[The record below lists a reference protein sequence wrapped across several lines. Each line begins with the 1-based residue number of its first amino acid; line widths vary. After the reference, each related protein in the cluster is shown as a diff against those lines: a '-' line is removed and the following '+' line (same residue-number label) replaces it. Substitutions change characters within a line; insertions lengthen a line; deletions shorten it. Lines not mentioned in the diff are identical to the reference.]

1 MNKKLKYFLPIIII
15 AIGLIGAVVMIKSRP
30 KIQAKQV
37 TFPAPLVRAS
47 IIELQDFQLTVK
59 SQGTVSPRTESE
71 LFSLVSGQVIEV
83 SPQFAPGGFFEKGE
97 VLVKVDQRDYEL
109 ALSRFKAQVAQAEL
123 RLAQEE
129 EEASI
134 AQEEWKRLGKKEQA
148 NPLVL
153 REPQLAE
160 AKASLEG
167 AQASLK
173 QAELNLQRT
182 QIRAPFNG
190 RVRKKK
196 VDLGQYV
203 SPGAA
208 LATIYAVDYAEVRL
222 PVPDNEMGYLEC
234 CLDYRSKNPATL
246 NIDVTLKAN
255 YAGRDYRWSG
265 KIVRVEGEIDPL
277 SHMITLVARVEDP
290 YGRDQRSDRPP
301 LAVGLFVEA
310 EIKGRLVRDVL
321 VIPRSA
327 LRGDDSVLVI
337 DDENKLHFRS
347 VEVLRKDS
355 ETVVISS
362 GLEQGERICL
372 SPLEAVVEGMKVRV
386 LNEDE
391 SRTVSSTDEYMDMR
405 ND

>member
-1 MNKKLKYFLPIIII
+1 M
-15 AIGLIGAVVMIKSRP
+15 
-30 KIQAKQV
+30 
-37 TFPAPLVRAS
+37 
-47 IIELQDFQLTVK
+47 
-59 SQGTVSPRTESE
+59 
-71 LFSLVSGQVIEV
+71 IEV
-83 SPQFAPGGFFEKGE
+83 FPQFASGGFFEKGE
-97 VLVKVDQRDYEL
+97 ILLKVDPLDYEL
-109 ALSRFKAQVAQAEL
+109 ALSRWKAQVAQAKL

-160 AKASLEG
+160 AKASLDG

-173 QAELNLQRT
+173 QAELDLQRT
-182 QIRAPFNG
+182 KIRAPFDG
-190 RVRKKK
+190 RVRTKK
-196 VDLGQYV
+196 VDLGQYI
-203 SPGAA
+203 SPGTA
-208 LATIYAVDYAEVRL
+208 LATVYAVDYAEVRL
-222 PVPDNEMGYLEC
+222 PVPDNEMGYLDC

-310 EIKGRLVRDVL
+310 EIKGKLVRDVV

-327 LRGDDSVLVI
+327 LRGTESVLEI
-337 DDENKLHFRS
+337 DDENKLHFRT
-347 VEVLRKDS
+347 VDVLRKDS

-362 GLEQGERICL
+362 GLEPGERICI
-372 SPLEAVVEGMKVRV
+372 SQLEAVVEGMKVRV

-391 SRTVSSTDEYMDMR
+391 SNASSSSAGY
-405 ND
+405 

>member
-1 MNKKLKYFLPIIII
+1 MNKKLKFFLPIIII
-15 AIGLIGAVVMIKSRP
+15 AIGLIGAFVMIKSRP
-30 KIQAKQV
+30 KIQAKPV

-47 IIELQDFQLTVK
+47 IIKLQNFQLTVK

-71 LFSLVSGQVIEV
+71 LFSQVSGQVIEV
-83 SPQFAPGGFFEKGE
+83 SPQFAPGGFFERGE
-97 VLVKVDQRDYEL
+97 VLVKADPRDYEL
-109 ALSRFKAQVAQAEL
+109 ALSRWKAQIAQAEL

-160 AKASLEG
+160 AKASLKG

-190 RVRKKK
+190 RVRSKK

-203 SPGAA
+203 SPGVA

-222 PVPDNEMGYLEC
+222 PVPDNEMGYLDC

-310 EIKGRLVRDVL
+310 EIKGKLVRDVA

-327 LRGDDSVLVI
+327 LRGTESVLVI
-337 DDENKLHFRS
+337 DDENKLHFRI
-347 VEVLRKDS
+347 VELLRKDS
-355 ETVVISS
+355 ETVIISS
-362 GLEQGERICL
+362 GLEQGERICI

-386 LNEDE
+386 LNDDE
-391 SRTVSSTDEYMDMR
+391 SKASSSTAGYEE
-405 ND
+405 

>member
-1 MNKKLKYFLPIIII
+1 MNKKLKFSLPIIII
-15 AIGLIGAVVMIKSRP
+15 AIGLIGAAVMIKSRP
-30 KIQAKQV
+30 KIQAKPV

-47 IIELQDFQLTVK
+47 ITKLQDFQLTVK

-71 LFSLVSGQVIEV
+71 LFSQVSGQVIEV
-83 SPQFAPGGFFEKGE
+83 SPQFAAGGFFEKGE
-97 VLVKVDQRDYEL
+97 VMVKVDPRDYEL
-109 ALSRFKAQVAQAEL
+109 SLSRWKAQVAQAEL

-190 RVRKKK
+190 RVRTKK

-203 SPGAA
+203 SPGVA

-222 PVPDNEMGYLEC
+222 PVPDNEMGYLDC

-310 EIKGRLVRDVL
+310 EIKGKLVKDVA
-321 VIPRSA
+321 VIPRST
-327 LRGDDSVLVI
+327 LRGTESVLVI
-337 DDENKLHFRS
+337 DDENKLHFRI

-362 GLEQGERICL
+362 GLGQGERICI

-391 SRTVSSTDEYMDMR
+391 SKASSSTAGYEE
-405 ND
+405 

>member
-1 MNKKLKYFLPIIII
+1 MNKKLKFFLPIIII
-15 AIGLIGAVVMIKSRP
+15 AIGLIGAFIMIKSRP

-47 IIELQDFQLTVK
+47 IIKLQDFQLAVK

-71 LFSLVSGQVIEV
+71 LFSQVSGQVIEV
-83 SPQFAPGGFFEKGE
+83 FPQFAPGGFFEKGE
-97 VLVKVDQRDYEL
+97 VLVKVDPRDYEL
-109 ALSRFKAQVAQAEL
+109 ALSLSKAQVAQAEL

-190 RVRKKK
+190 RVRIKK
-196 VDLGQYV
+196 VDLGQYI
-203 SPGAA
+203 SPGGA
-208 LATIYAVDYAEVRL
+208 LATVYAVDYAEVRL
-222 PVPDNEMGYLEC
+222 PVPDNEMGYLDC
-234 CLDYRSKNPATL
+234 CLDYRSKNPAAL

-265 KIVRVEGEIDPL
+265 RIVRVEGEIDPL

-310 EIKGRLVRDVL
+310 EIKGKLVRNVV

-327 LRGDDSVLVI
+327 LRGTESVLVI
-337 DDENKLHFRS
+337 DDENKLHFRT

-362 GLEQGERICL
+362 GLEQGERICI

-391 SRTVSSTDEYMDMR
+391 PKASSSTAGYEQ
-405 ND
+405 

>member
-1 MNKKLKYFLPIIII
+1 MNKKLKFFLPIIII
-15 AIGLIGAVVMIKSRP
+15 AVGLIGIVIMIKSRP
-30 KIQAKQV
+30 KIQVKPV

-47 IIELQDFQLTVK
+47 TIKLQDFQLTVK

-71 LFSLVSGQVIEV
+71 LFSQVSGQVIKV

-97 VLVKVDQRDYEL
+97 VLVKVDPRDYEL
-109 ALSRFKAQVAQAEL
+109 ALSRWEAQVAQAEL

-134 AQEEWKRLGKKEQA
+134 AQEEWKRLGNKEQA

-153 REPQLAE
+153 RKPQLAE

-190 RVRKKK
+190 RIRTKK
-196 VDLGQYV
+196 VGLGQYV

-222 PVPDNEMGYLEC
+222 PVPDNEMGYLDC
-234 CLDYRSKNPATL
+234 CLDYRSKNPSTL

-265 KIVRVEGEIDPL
+265 RIVRVEGEIDPL

-310 EIKGRLVRDVL
+310 EIKGRLVSDVS

-327 LRGDDSVLVI
+327 LRGDDNVLVI
-337 DDENKLHFRS
+337 DDENKLHFRT

-355 ETVVISS
+355 ETVIINS
-362 GLEQGERICL
+362 GLEQGERICI

-386 LNEDE
+386 LNEDD
-391 SRTVSSTDEYMDMR
+391 SKVSSSTSGYEQ
-405 ND
+405 

>member
-1 MNKKLKYFLPIIII
+1 MNKKLKLFLPIIII
-15 AIGLIGAVVMIKSRP
+15 AIGLIGAFIMIKSRP
-30 KIQAKQV
+30 KVQAKPV

-47 IIELQDFQLTVK
+47 IVKLQDFQLTVK

-71 LFSLVSGQVIEV
+71 LFSQVSGQVIEV
-83 SPQFAPGGFFEKGE
+83 FPQFAPGGFFEKGE
-97 VLVKVDQRDYEL
+97 ILLKVDPLDYEL
-109 ALSRFKAQVAQAEL
+109 ALSRWKAQVAQAKL
-123 RLAQEE
+123 RLVQEE
-129 EEASI
+129 EEAII
-134 AQEEWKRLGKKEQA
+134 AQEEWKSLGKKEQA

-190 RVRKKK
+190 RVRTKK
-196 VDLGQYV
+196 VDLGQYI

-208 LATIYAVDYAEVRL
+208 LATVYAVDYAEVRL
-222 PVPDNEMGYLEC
+222 PVPDNEMGYLDC

-310 EIKGRLVRDVL
+310 EIKGKLVRDVV

-337 DDENKLHFRS
+337 NDENKLHFRT
-347 VEVLRKDS
+347 VEILRKDS

-362 GLEQGERICL
+362 GLEQGERICI

-391 SRTVSSTDEYMDMR
+391 SNESSSSAGYKQ
-405 ND
+405 

>member
-1 MNKKLKYFLPIIII
+1 MNKKLKFFLPIIII
-15 AIGLIGAVVMIKSRP
+15 AIGLIGAFVMIKSRP
-30 KIQAKQV
+30 KIQAKPV

-47 IIELQDFQLTVK
+47 IIKLQNFQLTVK

-71 LFSLVSGQVIEV
+71 LFSQVSGQVIEV
-83 SPQFAPGGFFEKGE
+83 SPQFAPGGFFERGE
-97 VLVKVDQRDYEL
+97 VLVKADPRDYEL
-109 ALSRFKAQVAQAEL
+109 ALSRWKAQIAQAEL

-190 RVRKKK
+190 RVRSKK

-203 SPGAA
+203 SPGVA

-222 PVPDNEMGYLEC
+222 PVPDNEMGYLDC

-310 EIKGRLVRDVL
+310 EIKGKLVRDVV

-327 LRGDDSVLVI
+327 LRGTESVLMI
-337 DDENKLHFRS
+337 DDENKLHFRI

-355 ETVVISS
+355 ETVIISS
-362 GLEQGERICL
+362 GLEQGERICI

-391 SRTVSSTDEYMDMR
+391 SKASSSTAGYEE
-405 ND
+405 

>member
-1 MNKKLKYFLPIIII
+1 MNKKLKFFLPIIII
-15 AIGLIGAVVMIKSRP
+15 AIGLIGAFVMIKSRP
-30 KIQAKQV
+30 KIQAKPV

-47 IIELQDFQLTVK
+47 IIKLQNFQLTVK

-71 LFSLVSGQVIEV
+71 LFSQVSGQVIEV
-83 SPQFAPGGFFEKGE
+83 SPQFAPGGFFERGE
-97 VLVKVDQRDYEL
+97 VLVKADPRDYEL
-109 ALSRFKAQVAQAEL
+109 ALSRWKAQIAQAEL

-160 AKASLEG
+160 AKASLKG

-190 RVRKKK
+190 RVRSKK

-203 SPGAA
+203 SPGVA

-222 PVPDNEMGYLEC
+222 PVPDNEMGYLDC

-310 EIKGRLVRDVL
+310 EIKGKLVRDVV

-327 LRGDDSVLVI
+327 LRGTESVLVI
-337 DDENKLHFRS
+337 DDENKLHFRI
-347 VEVLRKDS
+347 VELLRKDS
-355 ETVVISS
+355 ETVIISS
-362 GLEQGERICL
+362 GLEQGERICI

-391 SRTVSSTDEYMDMR
+391 SKASSSTAGYEE
-405 ND
+405 

>member
-1 MNKKLKYFLPIIII
+1 MNKKLKFFLPIIII
-15 AIGLIGAVVMIKSRP
+15 SFGLIGAVVMIKSRP
-30 KIQAKQV
+30 KIQAKPV
-37 TFPAPLVRAS
+37 TFPPPLIRAS
-47 IIELQDFQLTVK
+47 MINLQDFQLTVI
-59 SQGTVSPRTESE
+59 SQGTVSPRTESA
-71 LFSLVSGQVIEV
+71 LFSQVSGQVIEV
-83 SPQFAPGGFFEKGE
+83 SPQFAPGGFFEKDQ
-97 VLVKVDQRDYEL
+97 VLVRVDPRDYEL
-109 ALSRFKAQVAQAEL
+109 ALSRVKAQVAQAEL

-134 AQEEWKRLGKKEQA
+134 AQEEWERLGKQELA

-153 REPQLAE
+153 RKPQLAE

-190 RVRKKK
+190 RVRTKK

-203 SPGAA
+203 SPGVA
-208 LATIYAVDYAEVRL
+208 LATVYAVDYAEVRL
-222 PVPDNEMGYLEC
+222 PVPDNEMGYLDC
-234 CLDYRSKNPATL
+234 CLDYRSKNPAAL

-255 YAGRDYRWSG
+255 YAGRDYRWTG
-265 KIVRVEGEIDPL
+265 KIVRVEGEIDPS
-277 SHMITLVARVEDP
+277 SHMITPVARIKDP

-310 EIKGRLVRDVL
+310 EIKGKMVRDVV

-327 LRGDDSVLVI
+327 LRGTESVLVI
-337 DDENKLHFRS
+337 DDENKLHFRT
-347 VEVLRKDS
+347 VEILRKDS

-362 GLEQGERICL
+362 GLQQGERICL
-372 SPLEAVVEGMKVRV
+372 SSLEAVVEGMKVRV

-391 SRTVSSTDEYMDMR
+391 SKA
-405 ND
+405 

>member
-1 MNKKLKYFLPIIII
+1 MNKKLKFFLPIIII

-30 KIQAKQV
+30 KIQAKPV

-47 IIELQDFQLTVK
+47 IIKLQDFQLTVK

-71 LFSLVSGQVIEV
+71 LFSQVSGQVNEV
-83 SPQFAPGGFFEKGE
+83 SSQFAPGGFFEKGE
-97 VLVKVDQRDYEL
+97 VLVKVDPRDYEL
-109 ALSRFKAQVAQAEL
+109 ALSRWKAQVAQAEL
-123 RLAQEE
+123 RMAQEE

-148 NPLVL
+148 NPLVM
-153 REPQLAE
+153 RKPQLAE
-160 AKASLEG
+160 AKASLEE

-182 QIRAPFNG
+182 LIRAPFNG
-190 RVRKKK
+190 RVRSKK

-203 SPGAA
+203 SPGVA

-222 PVPDNEMGYLEC
+222 PVPDNEMGYLDC

-246 NIDVTLKAN
+246 NIDATLKAN

-277 SHMITLVARVEDP
+277 SHMITLVARVENP

-310 EIKGRLVRDVL
+310 EIKGKLVRDVS

-337 DDENKLHFRS
+337 DDENKLHFRT
-347 VEVLRKDS
+347 VAVLRKDS
-355 ETVVISS
+355 ETVIINS
-362 GLEQGERICL
+362 GLEQGERICI

-386 LNEDE
+386 LNDYE
-391 SRTVSSTDEYMDMR
+391 SKA
-405 ND
+405 

>member
-1 MNKKLKYFLPIIII
+1 MNKKLKFFLPIIII
-15 AIGLIGAVVMIKSRP
+15 SVGLIGAFVMIKSRP
-30 KIQAKQV
+30 KVQAKPV

-47 IIELQDFQLTVK
+47 IVRLQDFQLAVK

-71 LFSLVSGQVIEV
+71 LFSQVSGQVIEV
-83 SPQFAPGGFFEKGE
+83 FPQFAPGGFFEKGE
-97 VLVKVDQRDYEL
+97 ILLKVDPLDYEL
-109 ALSRFKAQVAQAEL
+109 ALSRWKAQVAQAKL

-182 QIRAPFNG
+182 QIRAPFDG
-190 RVRKKK
+190 RVRTKK
-196 VDLGQYV
+196 VDLGQYI

-208 LATIYAVDYAEVRL
+208 LATVYAVDYAEVRL
-222 PVPDNEMGYLEC
+222 PVPDNEMGYLDC

-310 EIKGRLVRDVL
+310 EIKGKLVRDVV

-327 LRGDDSVLVI
+327 LRGTESVLEI
-337 DDENKLHFRS
+337 DDENKLHFRT
-347 VEVLRKDS
+347 VDVLRKDS

-362 GLEQGERICL
+362 GLEQGERICI

-391 SRTVSSTDEYMDMR
+391 SNASSSSAGYKQ
-405 ND
+405 

>member
-1 MNKKLKYFLPIIII
+1 MNKKLKFFLPIIII

-30 KIQAKQV
+30 KIQAKPV

-47 IIELQDFQLTVK
+47 IIKLQDFQLTVK

-71 LFSLVSGQVIEV
+71 LFSQVSGQVNEV
-83 SPQFAPGGFFEKGE
+83 SSQFAPGGFFEKGE
-97 VLVKVDQRDYEL
+97 VLVKVDPRDYEL
-109 ALSRFKAQVAQAEL
+109 ALSRWKAQVAQAEL
-123 RLAQEE
+123 RMAQEE

-148 NPLVL
+148 NPLVM
-153 REPQLAE
+153 RKPQLAE
-160 AKASLEG
+160 AKASLEE

-182 QIRAPFNG
+182 LIRAPFNG
-190 RVRKKK
+190 RVRSKK

-203 SPGAA
+203 SPGVA

-222 PVPDNEMGYLEC
+222 PVPDNEMGYLDC

-246 NIDVTLKAN
+246 NIDATLKAN
-255 YAGRDYRWSG
+255 YAGKDYRWSG

-277 SHMITLVARVEDP
+277 SHMITLVARVENP

-310 EIKGRLVRDVL
+310 EIKGKLVRDVS

-337 DDENKLHFRS
+337 DDENKLHFRT
-347 VEVLRKDS
+347 VAVLRKDS
-355 ETVVISS
+355 ETVIVNS
-362 GLEQGERICL
+362 GLEQGERICI

-386 LNEDE
+386 LNDDE
-391 SRTVSSTDEYMDMR
+391 SKA
-405 ND
+405 

>member
-1 MNKKLKYFLPIIII
+1 MNKKLKLFLPIIII
-15 AIGLIGAVVMIKSRP
+15 AIGLIGAFIMIKSRP
-30 KIQAKQV
+30 KVQAKPV

-47 IIELQDFQLTVK
+47 IVKLQDFQLTVK

-71 LFSLVSGQVIEV
+71 LFSQVSGQVIEV
-83 SPQFAPGGFFEKGE
+83 FPQFAPGGFFEKGE
-97 VLVKVDQRDYEL
+97 ILLKVDPLDYEL
-109 ALSRFKAQVAQAEL
+109 ALSRWKAQVAQAKL

-129 EEASI
+129 EEAII
-134 AQEEWKRLGKKEQA
+134 AQEEWKSLGKKEQA

-190 RVRKKK
+190 RVRTKK
-196 VDLGQYV
+196 VDLGQYI

-208 LATIYAVDYAEVRL
+208 LAMVYAVDYAEVRL
-222 PVPDNEMGYLEC
+222 PVPDNEMGYLDC

-310 EIKGRLVRDVL
+310 EIKGKLVRDVV

-337 DDENKLHFRS
+337 NDENKLHFRT
-347 VEVLRKDS
+347 VEILRKDS

-362 GLEQGERICL
+362 GLEQGERICI

-386 LNEDE
+386 LNDDE
-391 SRTVSSTDEYMDMR
+391 SKASSSTAGYEE
-405 ND
+405 

>member
-1 MNKKLKYFLPIIII
+1 MNKKLKFFLPAIII

-30 KIQAKQV
+30 KIQVKSV
-37 TFPAPLVRAS
+37 TFPAPLVRAR
-47 IIELQDFQLTVK
+47 IIKLQDFQLTVK

-71 LFSLVSGQVIEV
+71 LFSQVSGQVIEV

-97 VLVKVDQRDYEL
+97 VLVKADPRDYEL
-109 ALSRFKAQVAQAEL
+109 ALSQWKAQVAQAEL
-123 RLAQEE
+123 RMAQEE

-134 AQEEWKRLGKKEQA
+134 AKEEWKRLGKKEQA

-153 REPQLAE
+153 RKPQLAE

-173 QAELNLQRT
+173 QAELNLHRT

-190 RVRKKK
+190 RVRTKK
-196 VDLGQYV
+196 VDLGQYI
-203 SPGAA
+203 SPGVA

-222 PVPDNEMGYLEC
+222 PVPDNEIGYLDC
-234 CLDYRSKNPATL
+234 CLDYRSKNPSTL
-246 NIDVTLKAN
+246 NINVTLKAN
-255 YAGRDYRWSG
+255 YAGRNYRWSG
-265 KIVRVEGEIDPL
+265 KIVRVEGEIDPS
-277 SHMITLVARVEDP
+277 SHMITLVARIEDP

-310 EIKGRLVRDVL
+310 EIKGKLARDVV

-327 LRGDDSVLVI
+327 LRGTESVLVI
-337 DDENKLHFRS
+337 DDENKLHFRT

-355 ETVVISS
+355 ETVIINS
-362 GLEQGERICL
+362 GLEQGERICI

-391 SRTVSSTDEYMDMR
+391 SKASSSTAGYEQ
-405 ND
+405 

>member
-1 MNKKLKYFLPIIII
+1 MNKKLKLFLPIIII
-15 AIGLIGAVVMIKSRP
+15 AIGLIGAFIMIKSRP
-30 KIQAKQV
+30 KVQAKPV

-47 IIELQDFQLTVK
+47 IVKLQDFQLTVK

-71 LFSLVSGQVIEV
+71 LFSQVSGQVIEV
-83 SPQFAPGGFFEKGE
+83 FPQFAPGGFFEKGE
-97 VLVKVDQRDYEL
+97 ILLKVDPLDYEL
-109 ALSRFKAQVAQAEL
+109 SMSRWKAQVAQAKL

-129 EEASI
+129 EEAII
-134 AQEEWKRLGKKEQA
+134 AQEEWKSLGKKEQA

-190 RVRKKK
+190 RVRTKK
-196 VDLGQYV
+196 VDLGQYI

-208 LATIYAVDYAEVRL
+208 LATVYAVDYAEVRL
-222 PVPDNEMGYLEC
+222 PVPDNEMGYLDC

-290 YGRDQRSDRPP
+290 YGRDQRSERPP

-310 EIKGRLVRDVL
+310 EIKGKLVRDVV

-337 DDENKLHFRS
+337 NDENKLHFRT
-347 VEVLRKDS
+347 VEILRKDS

-362 GLEQGERICL
+362 GLEQGERICI

-391 SRTVSSTDEYMDMR
+391 SNASSSSAGYKQ
-405 ND
+405 

>member
-1 MNKKLKYFLPIIII
+1 MNKKLKFFLPVIII
-15 AIGLIGAVVMIKSRP
+15 AIGLISAMVMIKSRP
-30 KIQAKQV
+30 KIQAKPV
-37 TFPAPLVRAS
+37 TFPAPLVRAKV
-47 IIELQDFQLTVK
+47 IELQDFQLTIK

-71 LFSLVSGQVIEV
+71 LFSQVSGQVTEV
-83 SPQFAPGGFFEKGE
+83 SVQFAPGGFFERGE
-97 VLVKVDQRDYEL
+97 VLVKVDPRDYEL
-109 ALSRFKAQVAQAEL
+109 ALSRWKAQVAQAKL
-123 RLAQEE
+123 RLTQEQ

-134 AQEEWKRLGKKEQA
+134 AQSEWKRLGKKEQP

-160 AKASLEG
+160 ARASLEG
-167 AQASLK
+167 AQANLK

-182 QIRAPFNG
+182 RIRAPYNG
-190 RVRKKK
+190 RVRTKK

-255 YAGRDYRWSG
+255 YAGGDYRWAG

-310 EIKGRLVRDVL
+310 EIEGKRARDVV

-327 LRGDDSVLVI
+327 LRVNDNVLVI
-337 DDENKLHFRS
+337 DEENKLHFRA
-347 VEVLRKDS
+347 VEVLSKDS
-355 ETVVISS
+355 DTVIISS

-386 LNEDE
+386 MSEAE
-391 SRTVSSTDEYMDMR
+391 SSNVSSADGYMDVR